1 MDQENSLVGKPLK
14 RFFRLLSLERKEIG
28 HIYIYAIFNG
38 LIYLS
43 LPLGIQAIISQ
54 VLANELSS
62 SWVLLIIVVTLGTA
76 VVGGLQI
83 MQMSITEMIQQR
95 IFTRASFEFAYRI
108 PRIKMEALAK
118 YYPPELVNRFFDTMN
133 VQKGLPKILI
143 DLSTAAIQ
151 IIFGLIL
158 LSFYHPFF
166 IIFGFVLV
174 FLLFLIFRFTGPR
187 GLTTSLEE
195 SNHKYEVASWL
206 EEIARA
212 LSSFKLAGET
222 DLALRKTDHLVSNY
236 LNARKK
242 HFRVLIAQFSN
253 IVAFKTIVTAGLLI
267 LGSILLIERR
277 MNVGQFV
284 ASEII
289 ILMVI
294 SSVEKLITSMETIYD
309 VLTGMEKIGKVTDLP
324 LERHKGMDFEQI
336 NTGQGIDIQFKNVDF
351 KFPYDHHLALK
362 NVSFDILPGE
372 KVCISGPSGSGK
384 SMLLNVISG
393 LYEHYNGIIAFNDVP
408 LMNLDPISLRSYI
421 GDCLSQKTLFRGSV
435 IENLKMGSPEV
446 SFEDVQWALSKLE
459 LHDFVNSLPMGLETD
474 IVPETPTL
482 PQSVVRK
489 LILARCVAKRPQ
501 LLVMDDFFSIWE
513 KDERE
518 RICEFLTCAEMRT
531 VVSVSND
538 PTFAVKC
545 DKVIVLEK
553 GAIRDVGSFQE
564 ISQKPYFENLFK

>member
-14 RFFRLLSLERKEIG
+14 RFFRLLSLEKKEIG
-28 HIYIYAIFNG
+28 HVYIYAIFNG

-54 VLANELSS
+54 VLANQLSS

-143 DLSTAAIQ
+143 DLSTAGIQ

-166 IIFGFVLV
+166 IIFGLFLVL
-174 FLLFLIFRFTGPR
+174 LLFLIFRYTGPQ
-187 GLTTSLEE
+187 GLVTSLEE
-195 SNHKYEVASWL
+195 SNHKYEVVYWL
-206 EEIARA
+206 EEMARA

-222 DLALRKTDHLVSNY
+222 DLALKKTDGLVSNY
-236 LNARKK
+236 LSARKK
-242 HFRVLIAQFSN
+242 HFRVLITQFSN

-294 SSVEKLITSMETIYD
+294 SSVEKLIQSMETIYD

-324 LERHKGMDFEQI
+324 LERHKGMEFENI

-351 KFPYDHHLALK
+351 KFPYDYDLSLK

-384 SMLLNVISG
+384 SMLLNVLSG
-393 LYEHYNGIIAFNDVP
+393 LYEHYNGIIAFN
-408 LMNLDPISLRSYI
+408 
-421 GDCLSQKTLFRGSV
+421 
-435 IENLKMGSPEV
+435 
-446 SFEDVQWALSKLE
+446 
-459 LHDFVNSLPMGLETD
+459 
-474 IVPETPTL
+474 
-482 PQSVVRK
+482 
-489 LILARCVAKRPQ
+489 
-501 LLVMDDFFSIWE
+501 
-513 KDERE
+513 
-518 RICEFLTCAEMRT
+518 
-531 VVSVSND
+531 
-538 PTFAVKC
+538 
-545 DKVIVLEK
+545 
-553 GAIRDVGSFQE
+553 
-564 ISQKPYFENLFK
+564 